1 MELLVE
7 IRTVIRCKYR
17 PIAVPHPNGHTHE
30 FYQLVCIAAGQGW
43 IAVGD
48 ERYVAKEGDVF
59 LLLPEVAHNIYVL
72 PGEAMTTYELKF
84 DAAPPLA
91 GRLVGVPPRILGGIE
106 RVRALLSFAA
116 EEGQGRRPY
125 DRELI
130 ALAVEG
136 ALYFLLRGNPP
147 ASPET
152 VVTELESEA
161 PTLFRVRAFLDSHL
175 DANVTLD
182 SLAEQFS
189 LSREHLCRRF
199 SVAFGLSPI
208 RYLNARR
215 HERACA
221 LLSGTDMTVTEIAA
235 ATGYS
240 NVHYFSRAFRTAEG
254 VTPLAYRA
262 RRRDN
267 VRVDF

>member
-17 PIAVPHPNGHTHE
+17 PIAVPLPNGHTHK

-48 ERYVAKEGDVF
+48 ERYVAKEGDAF

-125 DRELI
+125 YRELI
-130 ALAVEG
+130 ALAV
-136 ALYFLLRGNPP
+136 RGRCIFSCAAIRLP
-147 ASPET
+147 AP
-152 VVTELESEA
+152 
-161 PTLFRVRAFLDSHL
+161 
-175 DANVTLD
+175 
-182 SLAEQFS
+182 
-189 LSREHLCRRF
+189 RR
-199 SVAFGLSPI
+199 S
-208 RYLNARR
+208 
-215 HERACA
+215 
-221 LLSGTDMTVTEIAA
+221 
-235 ATGYS
+235 
-240 NVHYFSRAFRTAEG
+240 
-254 VTPLAYRA
+254 
-262 RRRDN
+262 
-267 VRVDF
+267 

>member
-17 PIAVPHPNGHTHE
+17 PITVPQPAGHTHE
-30 FYQLVCIAAGQGW
+30 FYQLVCVAAGQGW
-43 IAVGD
+43 ISVGD
-48 ERYVAKEGDVF
+48 ERYVAREGDVF

-72 PGEAMTTYELKF
+72 PGEAMTTYEVKF
-84 DAAPPLA
+84 NAAPSLA
-91 GRLVGVPPRILGGIE
+91 ARFVGVPPRILGGAE

-116 EEGQGRRPY
+116 EEGQGRLPY
-125 DRELI
+125 YRELI
-130 ALAVEG
+130 GLAVEG

-147 ASPET
+147 ESPEA
-152 VVTELESEA
+152 VVTESESEA
-161 PTLFRVRAFLDSHL
+161 PLLFRVRAYLESHL
-175 DANVTLD
+175 DTNVTLD
-182 SLAEQFS
+182 SLADQFS

-199 SVAFGLSPI
+199 ASAFGLSPI

-240 NVHYFSRAFRTAEG
+240 SVHYFSRAFRAAEG

-262 RRRDN
+262 KRRDN
-267 VRVDF
+267 VTVNF